1 MIGLGAVLAYGFLGT
16 AQPGAQGAG
25 PGAKE
30 AVVDQQ
36 GNKESKD
43 DLKRRLTP
51 MQYKVTQE
59 SATEPPG
66 TGEYWMNHR
75 TGIYVDVVDGSL
87 LFTSKDKFDSDCGW
101 PSFDKPADPGAVVER
116 RDASYGMAR
125 TEIRSKG
132 ADSHLGHVFNDGP
145 TATGLR
151 YCINSAALRF
161 IPVERMEQE
170 GYGRYLPL
178 FGLAAKNPTPP
189 GQAAGTAAQP
199 GPRAAGPKT
208 EVATFAAGC
217 FWGTEELFT
226 HPPEAMKGTLGGV
239 LKTVVGYTGGTTANP
254 TYQQVCT
261 SATGHAEALEITFDP
276 ARTSYETLVTYFFHV
291 HDPTTMNRQGPDEG
305 TQYRSAIFYHSPEQ
319 KAVAERVLAKV
330 AASGFYKD
338 KIVTQIVPAGP
349 FYPAEAYHQKY
360 LETHA
365 GGYVCPTHYYR
376 SF

>member
-1 MIGLGAVLAYGFLGT
+1 MWGVTGMIGLGAVLAYGFLGN
-16 AQPGAQGAG
+16 AQPGAPGA
-25 PGAKE
+25 GAKE
-30 AVVDQQ
+30 VVVDQQ
-36 GNKESKD
+36 GNQESQD
-43 DLKRRLTP
+43 QLKRRLTP
-51 MQYKVTQE
+51 MQYRVTQE

-66 TGEYWMNHR
+66 TGEYWMNHKA
-75 TGIYVDVVDGSL
+75 GIYVDVVDGSL

-101 PSFDKPADPGAVVER
+101 PSFDKPADPGAVTEL
-116 RDASYGMAR
+116 RDSSYGMVR
-125 TEIRSKG
+125 TEIRSKH
-132 ADSHLGHVFNDGP
+132 ANSHLGHVFNDGP

-178 FGLAAKNPTPP
+178 FGLAAKGSPAP
-189 GQAAGTAAQP
+189 GAS
-199 GPRAAGPKT
+199 GPKT

-217 FWGTEELFT
+217 FWGTQELFT
-226 HPPEAMKGTLGGV
+226 HPPEAMKKELGGV

-261 SATGHAEALEITFDP
+261 NTTGHAEAMEITFDP

-291 HDPTTMNRQGPDEG
+291 HDPTTMNRQGPDVG

-330 AASGFYKD
+330 VASGFYKD
-338 KIVTQIVPAGP
+338 QIVTQIVPAGP
-349 FYPAEAYHQKY
+349 FYPAEAYHQNY
-360 LETHA
+360 LETHV

-376 SF
+376 TF